1 MSTFGWR
8 LRGLLA
14 AAVVVAIGATSA
26 WVLRDTT
33 LDGTQSATLPSDSA
47 AESGLESDGDPGV
60 AFGGVVPE
68 YRSGAVARAW
78 FCPGIPGRD
87 RSITGEIVV
96 TNPTENPIGGSLTRF
111 SVDGTARS
119 ERFTVAGRSTQRLD
133 ARGNV
138 SSRFVSSLVEI
149 DGSDAIVEQ
158 RTFHRAGNAVAQCAV
173 GPAASWF
180 IADGFSG
187 ADSLF
192 DVVITNPALD
202 PAIVDVA
209 FTTAAGERSPQGLKG
224 FVIPGRSVRVL
235 DAGDFDARNET
246 ILAVSVRATVGR
258 IVVGR
263 SQHYLGRGRLGYT
276 MALAAAGA
284 SSRWYFASGE
294 KGDGIDEQFVLYNPG
309 NDDAQVTLIITPTSR
324 NAEAPDPVVL
334 TAPARRVTTYSTAQL
349 SALKPGTY
357 AVIFGATSVLGDATR
372 DVVVE
377 RVTTRRID
385 GTTVTTVL
393 LPATRPA
400 TQWLAPAGAAT
411 TVDAGLVIFNPGGEP
426 ATVAVAA
433 LGPAGD
439 VPVAGYESIVI
450 APSTAANVT
459 LPADLD
465 GRALRITSG
474 APVVVERAIARGGT
488 LRGVA
493 AAPLLPVVP

>member
-1 MSTFGWR
+1 MSPLAWR
-8 LRGLLA
+8 LRSACA
-14 AAVVVAIGATSA
+14 AAFVVAIVVTTSWVVRDATPDATNGVGGA
-26 WVLRDTT
+26 
-33 LDGTQSATLPSDSA
+33 
-47 AESGLESDGDPGV
+47 EFV
-60 AFGGVVPE
+60 AYGGVVPE

-87 RSITGEIVV
+87 RSITGEIIVA
-96 TNPTENPIGGSLTRF
+96 NPSENPIGGSLTRF

-173 GPAASWF
+173 APASSWF
-180 IADGFSG
+180 VADGFSG

-192 DVVITNPALD
+192 DIIITNPALD
-202 PAIVDVA
+202 PAIVDVS
-209 FTTAAGERSPQGLKG
+209 FTTAAGERSPQALKG

-235 DAGDFDARNET
+235 DAGDLDARNEA
-246 ILAVSVRATVGR
+246 ILAVSVRSTVGR
-258 IVVGR
+258 VVVGR

-284 SSRWYFASGE
+284 SSRWYFAAGE
-294 KGDGIDEQFVLYNPG
+294 KGDAVDEQFVLFNPG
-309 NDDAQVTLIITPTSR
+309 SDDARVTVIIAPTSGG
-324 NAEAPDPVVL
+324 AEAPDPVLL

-349 SALKPGTY
+349 AGLRPGTY
-357 AVIFGATSVLGDATR
+357 AVIFSATSAAGDAAR

-385 GTTVTTVL
+385 GATVTTVL
-393 LPATRPA
+393 LAATAPS

-411 TVDAGLVIFNPGGEP
+411 TIDGGLVIFNPGGEP
-426 ATVAVAA
+426 ATVAVSA

-439 VPVAGYESIVI
+439 VPVVGYESIVV
-450 APSTAANVT
+450 APSTAARVT

-465 GRALRITSG
+465 GRALRITAG
-474 APVVVERAIARGGT
+474 APVVVERAVTRGGT
-488 LRGVA
+488 LRGTAV
-493 AAPLLPVVP
+493 APLLPVVS